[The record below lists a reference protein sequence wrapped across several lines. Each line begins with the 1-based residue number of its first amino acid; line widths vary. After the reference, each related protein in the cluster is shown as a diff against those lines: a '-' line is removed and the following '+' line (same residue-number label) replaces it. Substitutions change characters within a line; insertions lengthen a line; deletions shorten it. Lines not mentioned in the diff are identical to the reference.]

1 MMPFVWSMIGEDA
14 GEKLVHIIARKEAE
28 RLAGAGQFWW
38 GLGTPLG
45 EDVERQAILNGR
57 ALHALFSEPKKA
69 RPIDPAIQVRVW
81 NGWCSISGKSRG
93 DIPKHVLVTSGY
105 DPKKRKQLPHYA
117 LICHSDAR
125 LSLGKCGFLDPVQ
138 CRTFHF
144 ENLNLIRV
152 KDVDAAHPR
161 VILKLKHGI
170 NESDAAVRSAQF
182 PRPLAGGHENRSVA
196 HFTPVER
203 SDNVCFVV
211 GRQLLCRGA

>member
-69 RPIDPAIQVRVW
+69 RPIDPALQVRVW

-138 CRTFHF
+138 CRTFRNRSKPGPLQRAALLTRQSAHTGGYEIAF
-144 ENLNLIRV
+144 EASLVNPWYVKLVRPRLLSVSGVDGIRNY
-152 KDVDAAHPR
+152 KDGDDWSA
-161 VILKLKHGI
+161 L
-170 NESDAAVRSAQF
+170 VRSL
-182 PRPLAGGHENRSVA
+182 RPA
-196 HFTPVER
+196 
-203 SDNVCFVV
+203 
-211 GRQLLCRGA
+211 